1 VGLSGL
7 APWAGACALPQQMLA
22 APDDLADYRAF
33 RVAAHEGRRLFQAQ
47 RYLERHPHGAFSEE
61 VRAVF
66 DREEAAWFEAAKTS
80 RVRAKEYVVDLPD
93 GPHAEAARSL
103 MVLFDEHQEDTDTLT
118 LLADAR
124 HTAATLD
131 YETARRRRLGELI
144 LQEVGALLDS
154 ATWGASLDV
163 PPPALAGVLRG
174 AVPDTWGGER
184 HARREDAIYFVIPT
198 PQGSQSRGVE
208 VGFQLWTTKG
218 RVTQGAI
225 AGEDLFIRWSEA
237 VLVRVLD
244 AGSAS
249 DRALAASTVAE
260 VLAGAFEAT
269 LPASRCTS
277 PTMSGDV
284 LARACDGWAVTV
296 HMGSG
301 PGTGDTV
308 DVHGPTPAPA
318 APPANGARPSGIR

>member
-1 VGLSGL
+1 MHRCPAGGGLQHLRRLRERRGPDGADRVRLLSRRARGGRRRGGPVRARWRALAVVGLSGL

-103 MVLFDEHQEDTDTLT
+103 MVLFDEHQEDTDTLS

-131 YETARRRRLGELI
+131 YETARRRRLGE
-144 LQEVGALLDS
+144 
-154 ATWGASLDV
+154 
-163 PPPALAGVLRG
+163 
-174 AVPDTWGGER
+174 
-184 HARREDAIYFVIPT
+184 
-198 PQGSQSRGVE
+198 
-208 VGFQLWTTKG
+208 
-218 RVTQGAI
+218 
-225 AGEDLFIRWSEA
+225 
-237 VLVRVLD
+237 
-244 AGSAS
+244 
-249 DRALAASTVAE
+249 
-260 VLAGAFEAT
+260 
-269 LPASRCTS
+269 
-277 PTMSGDV
+277 
-284 LARACDGWAVTV
+284 
-296 HMGSG
+296 
-301 PGTGDTV
+301 
-308 DVHGPTPAPA
+308 
-318 APPANGARPSGIR
+318 